1 MKLENFV
8 IPLRYKIKPF
18 LTSLRDYIEPKLCLI
33 WEVMFLFDS
42 CRINF
47 KPIKFARK
55 FQIIIKMKINKN

>member
-18 LTSLRDYIEPKLCLI
+18 LTSLRVYIEPKLCLI
-33 WEVMFLFDS
+33 WKVIFLFDS

-47 KPIKFARK
+47 KPINKVCQK
-55 FQIIIKMKINKN
+55 ISNYFQDEN